1 MKRFFLVFLFVIVL
15 NVSVFVQG
23 NANQNIEEKL
33 GIGFNATSH
42 DPSLGRASQSLK
54 GKIGIGY
61 NAASRDP
68 SWAAKYWL
76 TDTLGVEGF
85 TGFRIGNENSSFVIG
100 GKVLNIIKSYKYLNV
115 FVSAALSLEHF
126 PLDANSVRTTHINSV
141 PILASVGFE
150 WFALDNLSFSTELG
164 LKLKIAG
171 DATEFLSNVGPC
183 ISIKFY
189 I

>member
-76 TDTLGVEGF
+76 TDTL
-85 TGFRIGNENSSFVIG
+85 
-100 GKVLNIIKSYKYLNV
+100 
-115 FVSAALSLEHF
+115 
-126 PLDANSVRTTHINSV
+126 
-141 PILASVGFE
+141 
-150 WFALDNLSFSTELG
+150 
-164 LKLKIAG
+164 
-171 DATEFLSNVGPC
+171 
-183 ISIKFY
+183 
-189 I
+189 

>member
-1 MKRFFLVFLFVIVL
+1 M
-15 NVSVFVQG
+15 
-23 NANQNIEEKL
+23 
-33 GIGFNATSH
+33 
-42 DPSLGRASQSLK
+42 
-54 GKIGIGY
+54 
-61 NAASRDP
+61 
-68 SWAAKYWL
+68 
-76 TDTLGVEGF
+76 
-85 TGFRIGNENSSFVIG
+85 
-100 GKVLNIIKSYKYLNV
+100 
-115 FVSAALSLEHF
+115 SAALSLEHF